1 MIEPAVSPKR
11 ARYLRHVRRQSRR
24 VRLWQ
29 LAILVGFFAFWEL
42 SCRVGLSDGFL
53 VSSPSRIAA
62 TFLSLCRSGDVL
74 LHELPLFSVRP
85 TGDGQGEVPPRAVAQ
100 RQLHGDGHVLRQH
113 FAAPAHIAEPDAPSV
128 PGLL

>member
-42 SCRVGLSDGFL
+42 SCAWASATAFWSAV
-53 VSSPSRIAA
+53 PAA
-62 TFLSLCRSGDVL
+62 S
-74 LHELPLFSVRP
+74 
-85 TGDGQGEVPPRAVAQ
+85 PPR
-100 RQLHGDGHVLRQH
+100 
-113 FAAPAHIAEPDAPSV
+113 F
-128 PGLL
+128 